1 MSVTTIPI
9 NSASFAATDLCV
21 KCGLCLPHCPTY
33 RLSRDENASPRG
45 RLALMQAVAENKL
58 GFTPALR
65 QHLDQ
70 CLGCRRCERVC
81 PAKVPYGRLL
91 DDFRA
96 AMPRRTGLAGLARR
110 VLANTA
116 GRAALAA
123 AARGYAR
130 SGWRPV
136 LRRFVPLGLEVLAHQ
151 AKAPALQAHYPALG
165 TETARVALFVGCTG
179 AWLDA
184 DTLRAAIAVLTRL
197 GAAVALPA
205 GQGCCGALQWHA
217 GDRAAA
223 APLLENNRRAFA
235 GAEVLVSF
243 ASGCGAF
250 LQEQTGAAKKVL
262 DLSRFLLDLAWPA
275 AVALQPLPIK
285 VGLHTPCTLADAA
298 AAAELLCRIPELT
311 LLPLPSQPA
320 CCGAAGTYLLEH
332 QDSARRL
339 RDEVVEQIAASGVD
353 CVVTSNV
360 GCAGHLR
367 AGLAARGMAVEVLHP
382 VMLIARS
389 MGWNP

>member
-1 MSVTTIPI
+1 MSVTIPPI
-9 NSASFAATDLCV
+9 NATAFAATDLCV

-33 RLSRDENASPRG
+33 RLSRDENESPRG

-58 GFTPALR
+58 GVTPALR
-65 QHLDQ
+65 QHLDR

-96 AMPRRTGLAGLARR
+96 ALPRRTNLAGLARR
-110 VLANTA
+110 VLASTA

-123 AARGYAR
+123 AAR
-130 SGWRPV
+130 
-136 LRRFVPLGLEVLAHQ
+136 RFVPQGLEVLAHR
-151 AKAPALQAHYPALG
+151 AKAGELQAHYPAQG
-165 TETARVALFVGCTG
+165 SETARVALFVGCTG
-179 AWLDA
+179 TWLDA

-197 GAAVALPA
+197 GAAVSLPA

-235 GAEVLVSF
+235 EAEVLVSF

-250 LQEQTGAAKKVL
+250 LQEQIGAEKKVL
-262 DLSRFLLDLAWPA
+262 DLSRFLLDLVWPA
-275 AVALQPLPIK
+275 AVALQPLPVK

-298 AAAELLCRIPELT
+298 APAELLRSIPELA

-332 QDSARRL
+332 QDNARRL

-382 VMLIARS
+382 VVLIARS
-389 MGWNP
+389 LGWNP